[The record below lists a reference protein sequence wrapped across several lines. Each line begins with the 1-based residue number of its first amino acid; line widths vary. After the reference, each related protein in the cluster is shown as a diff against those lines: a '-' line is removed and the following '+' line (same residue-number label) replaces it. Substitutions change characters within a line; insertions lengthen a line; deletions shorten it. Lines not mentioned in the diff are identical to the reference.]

1 MVARVDGCTPR
12 PRVEER
18 SPILNATIVGA
29 GNMALEIARQ
39 RPLGL
44 NVASVWK
51 LISKRIQGSSSTK
64 SPS

>member
-1 MVARVDGCTPR
+1 M
-12 PRVEER
+12 
-18 SPILNATIVGA
+18 NATIVGA
-29 GNMALEIARQ
+29 GNMALGIARQ